1 MLSDTII
8 EGLKPYSIGEK
19 LRALRLKKK
28 MGLVELGRHTSLSPA
43 LLSKLERSKL
53 FPTLPTLFR
62 IALVFSV
69 GLDNFFSDERKR
81 HMVAVIRKKERK
93 RFPDRPGTADISY
106 FFESLD
112 YAVTE
117 RKLSAYQ
124 AYFQNIARERI
135 KPHSH
140 AGVELLCLLT
150 GTLSLKIGMSEYEL
164 EGGDTIYFDSSALH
178 SYRKVG
184 SKSCGAIVVTVP

>member
-1 MLSDTII
+1 VLSETIV

-28 MGLVELGRHTSLSPA
+28 MGLVELGKHTGLSPA

-53 FPTLPTLFR
+53 FPTLPTLLR

-69 GLDNFFSDERKR
+69 GLDHFFTDERKR
-81 HMVAVIRKKERK
+81 HVAAVVRKSERR
-93 RFPDRPGTADISY
+93 RFPDRPGTPDISY

-112 YAVTE
+112 YAASE
-117 RKLSAYQ
+117 RQLSAYQ
-124 AYFQNIARERI
+124 AYFQSIAKEKI

-140 AGVELLCLLT
+140 AGVEFLHLLS
-150 GTLSLKIGMSEYEL
+150 GTLCLKIGVGEYEL
-164 EGGDTIYFDSSALH
+164 EPGDSIYFDSSAFH

-184 SKSCGAIVVTVP
+184 SKECSAVVVTVP